1 MIELRIRP
9 TTMFLGYFRMPAK
22 GHSKFQCVEEPNH
35 SIAIQNAYF
44 RLKKQ
49 GMLSSLRAACFL
61 HKGTQ
66 KTQKNNPVWSIHAT
80 KIAIHCIFTRFVN
93 TEITMIFFYMFHGI
107 ETTNQ
112 YTLTTMLPE
121 LGDLWLG
128 TGLITVFFW
137 STSQLQT
144 TNHATSCLCRIPNR
158 MPMELSDWVP
168 RSWSLSDSVL
178 LQTSGFQWIL
188 YRSLYI

>member
-1 MIELRIRP
+1 MFELRIRP

-128 TGLITVFFW
+128 TGLITVFFF
-137 STSQLQT
+137 LVYIPV
-144 TNHATSCLCRIPNR
+144 TNHKSCHFLFVSDPQQDADGTVW
-158 MPMELSDWVP
+158 LS
-168 RSWSLSDSVL
+168 SAKLKS
-178 LQTSGFQWIL
+178 
-188 YRSLYI
+188 